1 MEPGEAPSLMLQ
13 AEKALPQ
20 PIHPNLI
27 SYCPTMDLIAVVT
40 REENLDVY
48 RLNGQRAFGLKR
60 KSFESKVDSICW
72 KFNGQHIAVAW
83 DDGSVDIVS
92 SETGKTVKQVR
103 REAASFAA
111 DEEPSPRISSL
122 AWGVNF
128 IDVDAVKDR
137 TGASNRATPVQEPHD
152 GNPFDTTEE
161 WDQKKEE
168 ITLDDFLERQPD
180 LLKLGISPGLPN
192 QVALID
198 VQDALPKLPVI
209 PAPPANPFQMMMKS
223 KSTDAFSSQ
232 QSIDAIFHSQ
242 HLRDSNA
249 VDVLLMGCDNGAVS
263 PTIYDS
269 LEIGG
274 MRTPSKWPSSNQTPL
289 MHASHPY
296 SCSHLSLLQMKD
308 ETLENPRVVLVPLTL
323 RFIPSNGIYL
333 HLIASKTAQLQ
344 NLLQYLQSC
353 LRTIIAY
360 FHNARDLPS
369 RFMRNINETLA
380 EKGEGDL
387 VQNLYHVA
395 VTGHCPPTIKE
406 WLVDELAE
414 NVRVNFGPFFYAVKL
429 IPK

>member
-1 MEPGEAPSLMLQ
+1 M
-13 AEKALPQ
+13 
-20 PIHPNLI
+20 
-27 SYCPTMDLIAVVT
+27 
-40 REENLDVY
+40 
-48 RLNGQRAFGLKR
+48 
-60 KSFESKVDSICW
+60 
-72 KFNGQHIAVAW
+72 
-83 DDGSVDIVS
+83 
-92 SETGKTVKQVR
+92 
-103 REAASFAA
+103 
-111 DEEPSPRISSL
+111 
-122 AWGVNF
+122 
-128 IDVDAVKDR
+128 KDR